1 MSAPKDTTP
10 KNTDRRGF
18 LKGAAALAGTAPI
31 AFAQQGA
38 QQQQLAQNRAPS
50 AAAEVSGGSVEVLTN
65 ERPGADF
72 MLDVIKSLGIEYVA
86 ANPSSSCR
94 GLHESMINYGNNK
107 DPELI
112 TALHEESSVA
122 MGHGYAK
129 IEGKPMIGM
138 VHGTVGTQHASM
150 AIYNAWCDR
159 VPTIVIL
166 GNETDAGAR
175 RSFVEWTHS
184 AQDAASII
192 RDFTKWDDNPTTLQH
207 FAESFVRAYKIAMT
221 PPMGPVAIIASGKLQ
236 EEPIEEKDL
245 RIPKLTP
252 VLSPVG
258 DSGSI
263 AELAKMLVNAEN
275 PVIVAGRVAH
285 NQAGMSLLA
294 ELADTLQAPVN
305 DQRNRMNLASS
316 HPFYNTGNVANAD
329 VLLALEVED
338 VFMLTHRMSP
348 LNRIGMEPPRKIV
361 KDTTKVITITSADLF
376 QRSNYQDFARYNE
389 VDMAIPGDAQATLPL
404 LIEACKKL
412 ITSDLRIAMQARGAK
427 LTEQHA
433 KNKQASITQAALGWN
448 ASPLAPSRIS
458 AELWAQIKNED
469 WSLVGNDGFFGRW
482 PNRLWNFDKYHQFIG
497 GSGGEGVGYGAPAA
511 VGAAL
516 ANKKHG
522 RFTINIQN
530 DGDLNYAP
538 GVLWSAV
545 HHNVPMLNIMN
556 NNRGYHQEVMFV
568 TTMAARANRDVS
580 RIGIGT
586 KLESPF
592 IDYATMA
599 KAYGMKG
606 IGPITDPK
614 DLAGAIKQGIEIV
627 KRGEP
632 VMIDTVTHGRG

>member
-1 MSAPKDTTP
+1 MATS

-31 AFAQQGA
+31 ALAQQT
-38 QQQQLAQNRAPS
+38 QLAQNRAAS
-50 AAAEVSGGSVEVLTN
+50 APAEVSGGAVEVLTN

-72 MLDVIKSLGIEYVA
+72 MLDVIKSLGIEYAA
-86 ANPSSSCR
+86 ANPASSCR
-94 GLHESMINYGNNK
+94 ALHESMINYGANK
-107 DPELI
+107 NPELL

-122 MGHGYAK
+122 LGHGYAK
-129 IEGKPMIGM
+129 IEGKPMIAM

-150 AIYNAWCDR
+150 AIYNAYCDR
-159 VPTIVIL
+159 VPAIVIL
-166 GNETDAGAR
+166 GNEMDANAR
-175 RSFVEWTHS
+175 RGYVEWTHS

-192 RDFTKWDDNPTTLQH
+192 RDFTKWDDNPASLQH

-263 AELAKMLVNAEN
+263 AEAARMLVNAEN

-285 NQAGMSLLA
+285 NQEGMTLLA

-305 DQRNRMNLASS
+305 DQRNRMNIASS
-316 HPFYNTGNVANAD
+316 HPFYNTGSVANAD

-338 VFMLTHRMSP
+338 VFGMTHRTSP
-348 LNRIGMEPPRKIV
+348 LNRIGMDAPRKIL
-361 KDTTKVITITSADLF
+361 KDNAKIISITSLDLF
-376 QRSNYQDFARYNE
+376 QKSNYQDFARYNE
-389 VDMAIPGDAQATLPL
+389 ADMAIPGDAQATLPL

-412 ITSDLRIAMQARGAK
+412 ITSDRRIAMQARGAR
-427 LTEQHA
+427 LTEQHK
-433 KNKQASITQAALGWN
+433 KNKETSLAQATLGWDS
-448 ASPLAPSRIS
+448 SPLTPARIS
-458 AELWAQIKNED
+458 AELGAQIKNED
-469 WSLVGNDGFFGRW
+469 WSLVGNDMFFSRW
-482 PNRLWNFDKYHQFIG
+482 PTRLWNFDKYYQFIG

-522 RFTINIQN
+522 RLTINIQN

-545 HHNVPMLNIMN
+545 HHNVPMLTIMN

-580 RIGIGT
+580 RAGIGT
-586 KLESPF
+586 KLESPY
-592 IDYATMA
+592 IDYASMA
-599 KAYGMKG
+599 KAYGMMG

-614 DLAGAIKQGIEIV
+614 DVGPAIKRAIEVV

-632 VMIDTVTHGRG
+632 VLIDTVTQGRG

>member
-1 MSAPKDTTP
+1 MSTP
-10 KNTDRRGF
+10 KNATPKSDRRGF
-18 LKGAAALAGTAPI
+18 FKGAAALAGTASI
-31 AFAQQGA
+31 AFAQQQGA
-38 QQQQLAQNRAPS
+38 QQQQLAQNRAAS
-50 AAAEVSGGSVEVLTN
+50 APAEVSGGAVEVLTN

-94 GLHESMINYGNNK
+94 GLHESIINYGNNK
-107 DPELI
+107 NPELI

-263 AELAKMLVNAEN
+263 AELARMLVNAEN

-285 NQAGMSLLA
+285 NQAGMTLLA

-305 DQRNRMNLASS
+305 DQRNRMNLAST
-316 HPFYNTGNVANAD
+316 HPFYNTGSVANAD
-329 VLLALEVED
+329 VVLALEVED

-348 LNRIGMEPPRKIV
+348 LNRIGMDAPRKII
-361 KDTTKVITITSADLF
+361 KDTTKVITISSGDLF

-404 LIEACKKL
+404 LIEACKKI
-412 ITSDLRIAMQARGAK
+412 ITSDRRIAMQARGAK

-433 KNKQASITQAALGWN
+433 KNKQASITQAALGWD
-448 ASPLAPSRIS
+448 ASPLTPSRIS

-469 WSLVGNDGFFGRW
+469 WSLVGNDAFFGRW
-482 PNRLWNFDKYHQFIG
+482 PNRLWTFDKYHQFIG

-522 RFTINIQN
+522 RFTVNIQN

-545 HHNVPMLNIMN
+545 HHNIPMLNIMN

-580 RIGIGT
+580 RTGIGT

-614 DLAGAIKQGIEIV
+614 DLGAAIKQGVEIV

>member
-1 MSAPKDTTP
+1 MSNKS
-10 KNTDRRGF
+10 DRRGF

-31 AFAQQGA
+31 AMA
-38 QQQQLAQNRAPS
+38 QQQVAQNRAVS
-50 AAAEVSGGSVEVLTN
+50 APAEVSGGAVEVLTN

-72 MLDVIKSLGIEYVA
+72 MMDVIKSLGIEYAA
-86 ANPSSSCR
+86 ANPASSCR
-94 GLHESMINYGNNK
+94 GLHESMINYGGNK
-107 DPELI
+107 NPELL
-112 TALHEESSVA
+112 TCCHEESSVA

-129 IEGKPMIGM
+129 IEGKPMIAM
-138 VHGTVGTQHASM
+138 VHGTVGTQHATM

-159 VPTIVIL
+159 VPAIVIL
-166 GNETDAGAR
+166 GNETDAVAR

-184 AQDAASII
+184 AQDAAAII
-192 RDFTKWDDNPTTLQH
+192 RDYTKWDDNPASLQH

-221 PPMGPVAIIASGKLQ
+221 PPHGPVAIIASGKLQ
-236 EEPIEEKDL
+236 EEPIEEKNL

-252 VLSPVG
+252 ALSPVG

-285 NQAGMSLLA
+285 NQEGMKLVA

-305 DQRNRMNLASS
+305 DQRHRMNLASS

-338 VFMLTHRMSP
+338 TFMLTHRMSP
-348 LNRIGMEPPRKIV
+348 LNRIGMEAPRKIV
-361 KDTTKVITITSADLF
+361 KDNAKVVTITSVDLF

-389 VDMAIPGDAQATLPL
+389 VDMAIPGDAQATLPA

-412 ITSDLRIAMQARGAK
+412 ITSDRRVAMQARGAK
-427 LTEQHA
+427 LAEQHK
-433 KNKQASITQAALGWN
+433 KNKQMALNQATLGWDS
-448 ASPLAPSRIS
+448 SPLTAARIS

-469 WSLVGNDGFFGRW
+469 WSLVGNDMFFSRW
-482 PNRLWNFDKYHQFIG
+482 PTRLWDFEKHYQFIG

-522 RFTINIQN
+522 RLTINIQN

-538 GVLWSAV
+538 GVLWTAT
-545 HHNVPMLNIMN
+545 HHNIPMLTIMN
-556 NNRGYHQEVMFV
+556 NNRAYHQEVMFV

-580 RIGIGT
+580 RAGIGT
-586 KLESPF
+586 KLENPN
-592 IDYATMA
+592 IDYASMA
-599 KAYGMKG
+599 KAYGMMG

-614 DLAGAIKQGIEIV
+614 DFGPAIKRALEVV

-632 VMIDTVTHGRG
+632 VLIDTVTQGRG